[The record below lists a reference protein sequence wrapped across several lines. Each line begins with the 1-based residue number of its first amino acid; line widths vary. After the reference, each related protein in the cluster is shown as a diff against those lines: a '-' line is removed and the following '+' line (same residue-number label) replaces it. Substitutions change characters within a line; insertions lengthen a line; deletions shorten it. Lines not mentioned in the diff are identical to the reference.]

1 MPPEIERISWPDFDS
16 RFSWNQGEHVTLI
29 GPTGLGKTTLAL
41 SILHRRR
48 FVVVVACKPQD
59 PLISDLKKAGYYISR
74 EWPVPSHVERVVFWP
89 RIEEIRHIGEQRE
102 AIRNLIE
109 SVYVQKGWCV
119 YFDEMSYVAKK
130 LGLSSWLEMLWEQ
143 GRSLRISVVASTQ
156 RPAHVPLAAYSSAT
170 HLFFWKDPDE
180 TNLKRMGGIS
190 GANTRDV
197 RENVV
202 RLPKHDVLYVNTR
215 DDRMVITRAPKR

>member
-109 SVYVQKGWCV
+109 SVY
-119 YFDEMSYVAKK
+119 
-130 LGLSSWLEMLWEQ
+130 
-143 GRSLRISVVASTQ
+143 
-156 RPAHVPLAAYSSAT
+156 
-170 HLFFWKDPDE
+170 
-180 TNLKRMGGIS
+180 
-190 GANTRDV
+190 
-197 RENVV
+197 
-202 RLPKHDVLYVNTR
+202 
-215 DDRMVITRAPKR
+215 